1 RAAPRALLDGRLPTA
16 LTEGTA
22 LPAGIRLGAPGDG
35 EVRLG
40 TAAGTAL
47 TLERSASLTVAEAGS
62 TLRFTLHT
70 GAVRARV
77 APLLAGERFIVD
89 AGSAQI
95 EVHGTAF
102 RVAIVTAG
110 GGCADARRTAV
121 TVSEGVV
128 TVRARGDEA
137 RLTAGTTWQS
147 PCAPVAAIALPGPAH
162 RRAAPAAKGRL
173 AAPRSDPTPTAPA
186 PPAGTRAEAAPAPV
200 PVPVPV
206 PASVLAAQN
215 DLFAAAVRAK
225 NHGRADEAAALFA
238 RLALEYPQGPLAES
252 AAAQRIKVLA
262 AGGDRAAAVRAAR
275 EYLDRYPAGFARAD
289 AERLRGPA
297 AP

>member
-1 RAAPRALLDGRLPTA
+1 
-16 LTEGTA
+16 
-22 LPAGIRLGAPGDG
+22 
-35 EVRLG
+35 
-40 TAAGTAL
+40 
-47 TLERSASLTVAEAGS
+47 
-62 TLRFTLHT
+62 LHA

-89 AGSAQI
+89 AGPAQI

-102 RVAIVTAG
+102 RVAIVPAG
-110 GGCADARRTAV
+110 RGCADARRTAV

-137 RLTAGTTWQS
+137 RLMAGTTWQS
-147 PCAPVAAIALPGPAH
+147 PCASAVAIAPPGPTH
-162 RRAAPAAKGRL
+162 RRAAPAAKERL
-173 AAPRSDPTPTAPA
+173 AAPRSEPAPTAPA
-186 PPAGTRAEAAPAPV
+186 PPAGARAEAAPAPA
-200 PVPVPV
+200 PAPV

-225 NHGRADEAAALFA
+225 NHGRIDEAAALFA

-252 AAAQRIKVLA
+252 AAAQRMKVLA
-262 AGGDRAAAVRAAR
+262 AGGDRAAAARAAR
-275 EYLDRYPAGFARAD
+275 AYLDRYPAGFARAD
-289 AERLRGPA
+289 AERLREPA